1 MIACDPAGPLV
12 IQIVKLYPT
21 PDANEFRAFGRVLS
35 GTVTTGQKVKV
46 LGEGYS
52 PDDEEDM
59 AIQTVSSVM
68 ISESR
73 CAVFP
78 LVWVRSERLLTRL

>member
-1 MIACDPAGPLV
+1 MDSPLAAAMLACDPKGPLM

-35 GTVTTGQKVKV
+35 GTVTKGMEVKV

-52 PDDEEDM
+52 MEDEEDM
-59 AIQTVSSVM
+59 VMQTVEGVL
-68 ISESR
+68 ISESQ
-73 CAVFP
+73 
-78 LVWVRSERLLTRL
+78 

>member
-1 MIACDPAGPLV
+1 MLACDPKGPLM

-35 GTVTTGQKVKV
+35 GTVTKGQRVKV
-46 LGEGYS
+46 LGEAYS
-52 PDDEEDM
+52 PEDEEDM
-59 AIQTVSSVM
+59 VVQTVEGVS

-73 CAVFP
+73 
-78 LVWVRSERLLTRL
+78 